1 MEDEVLIPV
10 FGSCPTY
17 LNKHQD
23 TVQRHIL
30 LELGHAGLEWRSIG
44 QTDYPDKFPLR
55 EVHILAKHC
64 SGGVILGFSQFETKT
79 GVWKRGT
86 PYTRR
91 QNKILKFPTAW
102 NQLEGG
108 ILFALGLPFLVFREY
123 GVSGGIFDNGVTD
136 LFIHQ
141 IPNSKL
147 TRENR
152 TEVREVI
159 RKWAHKV
166 HAHYYRE

>member
-1 MEDEVLIPV
+1 MLIPV

-17 LNKHQD
+17 LNKHQGE
-23 TVQRHIL
+23 VQRHIF
-30 LELGHAGLEWRSIG
+30 LELGRAGLEWRSIG

-64 SGGVILGFSQFETKT
+64 SGGVILGFSQFETKS
-79 GVWKRGT
+79 GVWKRDT
-86 PYTRR
+86 PYMRR
-91 QNKILKFPTAW
+91 QHKTLKFPTAW

-108 ILFALGLPFLVFREY
+108 ILFALGLPLLVFRED

-141 IPNSKL
+141 IPKSRL

-152 TEVREVI
+152 REVREVI

-166 HAHYYRE
+166 HAHYYRD